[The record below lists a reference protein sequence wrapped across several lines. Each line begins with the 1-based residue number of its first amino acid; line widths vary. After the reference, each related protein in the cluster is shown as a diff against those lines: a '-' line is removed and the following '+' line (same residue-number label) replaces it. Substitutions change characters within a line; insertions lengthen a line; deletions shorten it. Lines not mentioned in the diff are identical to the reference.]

1 FQRQEKSNVGKFLPG
16 DTHTS
21 LKLQTE
27 FSHVSSDLCLLPIY
41 ILSYR
46 YRDKV
51 YRYLLNGQTGKMTGD
66 KPLSPIR
73 IALFVAAILL
83 AVLLVF
89 AIIMAVQSSKSNFQ
103 IPTTPEMPAEAPP

>member
-51 YRYLLNGQTGKMTGD
+51 YRYLLNGQTGKMAGD
-66 KPLSPIR
+66 KPLSAKR
-73 IALFVAAILL
+73 IVVFVAAIVLFIIFVWV
-83 AVLLVF
+83 AV
-89 AIIMAVQSSKSNFQ
+89 MAVQSPRSKVQSS
-103 IPTTPEMPAEAPP
+103 